1 MFSSAFQFIVEWPAA
16 QRALIAGLAV
26 AAACSLLSVFV
37 VLKRMAFIGQGISH
51 AGYGAAGTALF
62 LGLVSSDPRYD
73 ALVLAFCIATA
84 WLIGFI
90 ARRRRLNED
99 TAIGILLAGAMAWG
113 VFITNFSAALQKPG
127 GPFYWQWYAANIAA
141 GAGRA
146 DFDSILFGALL
157 NITFV
162 QAVISVVV
170 AIAIIMLLM
179 MYFKEI
185 VFFAFD
191 EPTSQVY
198 GVRTGMIHYLLL
210 TLLAVT
216 VVLTMRLAGVLL
228 VGAILVIPGATA
240 LMLSDRLTR
249 VLAISCGVGLLGVV
263 LGLLISLEWAFV
275 GPGPCIVGVLCLM
288 FVLAS
293 GWRWMRVGVRRAA

>member
-1 MFSSAFQFIVEWPAA
+1 MFSSAFQFIAEYPAA

-62 LGLVSSDPRYD
+62 LGLVSSDGRYD
-73 ALVLAFCIATA
+73 VLVLAFCIATA

-99 TAIGILLAGAMAWG
+99 TAIGILLAGTVAWG
-113 VFITNFSAALQKPG
+113 VFITNLSAAFQKPG
-127 GPFYWQWYAANIAA
+127 GPIYWPWYARNIGTGTAT
-141 GAGRA
+141 G
-146 DFDSILFGALL
+146 DFDAILFGALL
-157 NITFV
+157 NITPA
-162 QAVISVVV
+162 QAIVSVVTALLV
-170 AIAIIMLLM
+170 IAVLWAF
-179 MYFKEI
+179 FKEI

-198 GVRTGMIHYLLL
+198 GVRTAMIHYLLL

-240 LMLSDRLTR
+240 LMLSDRLSR
-249 VLAISCGVGLLGVV
+249 VLLISFMTGVIGVA
-263 LGLLISLEWAFV
+263 LGLLVSLELGFS
-275 GPGPCIVGVLCLM
+275 GPGPCIVGVLCVM

-293 GWRWMRVGVRRAA
+293 GWRGLAMRRPGAL